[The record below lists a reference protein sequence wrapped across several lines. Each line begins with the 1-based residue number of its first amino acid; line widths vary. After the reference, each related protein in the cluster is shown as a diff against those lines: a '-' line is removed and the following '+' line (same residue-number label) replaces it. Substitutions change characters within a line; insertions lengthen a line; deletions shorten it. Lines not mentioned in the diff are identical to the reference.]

1 MKLAARLLVLVVSVT
16 VCGQIIVRY
25 CKHIG
30 GEAGEGAT
38 HTHTH
43 THTRTHAHT
52 STHEGLIQVML
63 WSRLASGI
71 RGVLAGSESL
81 PSHKAQEGG
90 GKGRGCAAVRRAAAA
105 GVARVRAGAG
115 SSASGWGW
123 GGGGEQSVGSLTT
136 ISHLCLANM
145 AVGTDM
151 REREKMGS
159 PAGTPSESRGLHY
172 CSAGAVSGQP
182 RLSFRGGGRGIRE
195 APHLGCISVSK
206 PGPLESTGSGRQCRR
221 RLPSLGRLS
230 KKNNALIA
238 DL

>member
-115 SSASGWGW
+115 SSASGWGV
-123 GGGGEQSVGSLTT
+123 GVGSRR
-136 ISHLCLANM
+136 S
-145 AVGTDM
+145 
-151 REREKMGS
+151 RPS
-159 PAGTPSESRGLHY
+159 PPSRIFASR
-172 CSAGAVSGQP
+172 
-182 RLSFRGGGRGIRE
+182 IW
-195 APHLGCISVSK
+195 
-206 PGPLESTGSGRQCRR
+206 
-221 RLPSLGRLS
+221 
-230 KKNNALIA
+230 
-238 DL
+238 